1 MRVHQQLHNESIL
14 QAGSRLPSMLRA
26 KSTNLCSYDQGGDGT
41 GLEDFRKEITL
52 KLRCKGVTGKTTGLG
67 TLR

>member
-1 MRVHQQLHNESIL
+1 
-14 QAGSRLPSMLRA
+14 MLRA

-41 GLEDFRKEITL
+41 GLEDFGKEITL
-52 KLRCKGVTGKTTGLG
+52 KLRCKGVTGKATGLG